1 MKFAPPSNLH
11 PDCTWVK
18 RFDPITLSEKK
29 KQQQQQQQL
38 KQNKT
43 KQKNRAK
50 FGPKL
55 RYSLLLAVE
64 SGDTNLSKLEFH
76 FIFATLDRS
85 EISIIDLFMKIAN
98 A

>member
-1 MKFAPPSNLH
+1 MLH
-11 PDCTWVK
+11 PLTSTLIALGLNVL
-18 RFDPITLSEKK
+18 TLSHSLKK
-29 KQQQQQQQL
+29 KQKKQQQQQL

-64 SGDTNLSKLEFH
+64 SGDTNLSKLEVH
-76 FIFATLDRS
+76 FIFATLDRC